1 MKKFIFTA
9 LVAAFATTSFAQDIV
24 KQMKGQS
31 YTEATTTLN
40 GALSGLSA
48 EQKAK
53 GYNQLVEIL
62 EPEAKKSF
70 DAITL
75 ANMQKTKVGY
85 ETYLPIVNALNSAVK
100 CDEFDNQPNDKG
112 KVAPKFR
119 KKNAD
124 RLVTYRASLINAA
137 NETTDPDQKLTLA
150 NAYIN
155 SSESPLFAE
164 ALKAGDPYL
173 GYAQFFVAAA
183 HYNKENWKEAAE
195 FAEKAL
201 KCEDVKENAE
211 SYLVSALTK
220 TLKTKS
226 DTIAYLKKLNEIN
239 AEKYMAQI
247 ASLYNQIGEKQLSD
261 KILNDAIADNPN
273 NKMAYAIKG
282 ENAMNERDWD
292 EAIKNFKKTVEIDPA
307 FTAVWFNLGVCA
319 SSKGFDLNEKLSNN
333 GKISVEDDAK
343 VKEVLKEAVVYYEK
357 VRQLDPNREAVSNWP
372 YQLRMIYNALGE
384 TDKAAEI
391 SKMLGE

>member
-31 YTEATTTLN
+31 YAEATATLN

-75 ANMQKTKVGY
+75 ANMNKTKVEY
-85 ETYLPIVNALNSAVK
+85 AKYLPIVNALNSAVK

-226 DTIAYLKKLNEIN
+226 DTISYLKKLNEIN

-247 ASLYNQIGEKQLSD
+247 ASLYNQIGEKDLSN
-261 KILNDAIADNPN
+261 KILNDAIAKDPN

-282 ENAMNERDWD
+282 ENAMNDRNWD

-357 VRQLDPNREAVSNWP
+357 VRQLDPNRETISNWP

-384 TDKAAEI
+384 TEKAAEI